1 MSSVKLILRTSDQKK
16 DGTCPLAI
24 RIIKDRKPRYIF
36 TGQYIKQ
43 RDWDKEEKRV
53 KKSHPNS
60 KRINNLLIK
69 KLAEA
74 NDKVLELE
82 IDQRGITS
90 KEIKDKLKKT
100 GSNVSFFDLA
110 SQRISNYQK
119 KGTYSVGNAEQSIVN
134 NLKKFVKKEE
144 LHFQDISVS
153 FLERFKVFCASDLG
167 QSSRT
172 ITNQLIFIRTM
183 FNIAIKDGIV
193 DGKYYPFAGDKVK
206 IRVGSGLKIGLTKE
220 EVAKIESLKLEHGTS
235 IWHAR
240 NVWLFSFYFAG
251 IRISD
256 VLKLKWSDF
265 NDDRLNYVMYK
276 NEKPV
281 SLKIPNKANEIIK
294 FYQKEQDDLENYVFP
309 WLNQANQKDKRDI
322 FRKSRNAS
330 RLFNS
335 HLKKI
340 ANLSKINKNLSN
352 HIARHSFGNI
362 AGDKIH
368 PLMLQKLYRHSDLKT
383 TINYQA
389 NFIHK
394 DADEALDS
402 VVDF

>member
-1 MSSVKLILRTSDQKK
+1 MASVKIVLRTADIKK
-16 DGTCPLAI
+16 DGSCPLAI
-24 RIIKDRKPRYIF
+24 RIIKDRKPRYVF
-36 TGQYIKQ
+36 TGQYVKPK
-43 RDWDKEEKRV
+43 DWNNVDRLV

-74 NDKVLELE
+74 NDTILELE
-82 IDQRGITS
+82 TNQEAITS
-90 KEIKDKLKKT
+90 KEIKDKIKKV
-100 GSNVSFFDLA
+100 GNHVSFFDLA
-110 SQRISNYQK
+110 AQRIDDYKK

-134 NLKKFVKKEE
+134 NLKKFVKRDHLYFHE
-144 LHFQDISVS
+144 ISVS
-153 FLERFKVFCASDLG
+153 FLERFKVFCIYNLG
-167 QSSRT
+167 HSSRT
-172 ITNQLIFIRTM
+172 IINQLIFIRTM

-193 DGKYYPFAGDKVK
+193 DSRYYPFAGDKVK
-206 IRVGSGLKIGLTKE
+206 IRIGTGLKIGLTQD
-220 EVAKIESLKLEHGTS
+220 EVERIENLELEPGTS
-235 IWHAR
+235 IWHTR

-256 VLKLKWSDF
+256 VLNLRWSDF
-265 NDDRLNYVMYK
+265 KDGRLNYVMYK

-281 SLKIPNKANEIIK
+281 SLKVPDKAAEIIRL
-294 FYQKEQDDLENYVFP
+294 YQQNRETLDSYVFP
-309 WLNQANQKDKRDI
+309 WLNKAKQRDKRDL

-335 HLKKI
+335 HLKNIAQLAGIDKI
-340 ANLSKINKNLSN
+340 LSN

-394 DADEALDS
+394 NADEALDT
-402 VVDF
+402 VVNF